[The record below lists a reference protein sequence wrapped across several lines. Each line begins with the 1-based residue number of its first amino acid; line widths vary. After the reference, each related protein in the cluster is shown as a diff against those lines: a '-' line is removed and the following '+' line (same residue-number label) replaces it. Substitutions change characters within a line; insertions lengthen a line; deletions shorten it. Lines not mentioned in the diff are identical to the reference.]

1 MRIESKKSIFSAVG
15 TTFAC
20 LVAAALLSGQASP
33 PQKPPLAEE
42 VFKNVQVLRG
52 VPVNQFM
59 EEMGFISAS
68 LGESCEYCHT
78 LENTGW
84 DTYAKDTDRKQTARR
99 MMIMM
104 SVINQ
109 TNFGGKR
116 EVTCFTCHRGG
127 PIPRVT
133 PTVEEVYSGA
143 DPVEQEYVESPGA
156 NAPSAD
162 QIFEKYIQALGGT
175 QRLSSL
181 MSFAAKGT
189 SVGYGDERYERQ
201 VEIYAKS
208 PSQRTTIIHM
218 LTGDNTTAYDG
229 HNGWVAAP
237 ITLTP
242 VTVVPLTGIDLD
254 AAKLDAD
261 LSFPAQIK
269 QALTDWKVGST
280 VMIDNHPAQVIQG
293 TTAAGGFVKLYFD
306 KQSGLLV
313 RQLRHSDSALGRV
326 ATQIDYGDYR
336 EVAGVKMPYHWLVTW
351 LDGMS
356 TFDLTEVRP
365 NASIDSA
372 KFGQPAPPVPPAIKP
387 AAK

>member
-1 MRIESKKSIFSAVG
+1 MQLDLRKSIMTAVG
-15 TTFAC
+15 ASFAC
-20 LVAAALLSGQASP
+20 VFTAALMYGQAEP
-33 PQKPPLAEE
+33 AQKPPLAEE
-42 VFKNVQVLRG
+42 VFKNIQVLRG

-68 LGESCEYCHT
+68 LGESCEYCHV

-99 MMIMM
+99 MVIMM
-104 SVINQ
+104 SIINQ

-127 PIPRVT
+127 PLPRVT

-143 DPVEQEYVESPGA
+143 DPIEPEFVDVQSPG
-156 NAPSAD
+156 APSAD
-162 QIFEKYIQALGGT
+162 QIFDKYIQALGGT
-175 QRLSSL
+175 QRLARL
-181 MSFAAKGT
+181 TSFTAKGT
-189 SVGYGDERYERQ
+189 SVGYGDERYQRK
-201 VEIYAKS
+201 VEIYAKT
-208 PSQRTTIIHM
+208 PSQRTTILHM
-218 LTGDNTTAYDG
+218 LTGDNTTTYDG
-229 HNGWVAAP
+229 RSAWVAAP

-242 VTVVPLTGIDLD
+242 VTLVPLTGIDLD
-254 AAKLDAD
+254 GAKLDAD

-269 QALTDWKVGST
+269 QTLKDWRVGQA
-280 VMIDNHPAQVIQG
+280 VMVDGHPAQVVQG
-293 TTAAGGFVKLYFD
+293 TTASGGFVKLYFD

-313 RQLRHSDSALGRV
+313 RQLRHSDVPIGHV

-356 TFDLTEVRP
+356 TFDLTDVQP
-365 NASIDSA
+365 NALIDAA
-372 KFGQPAPPVPPAIKP
+372 KFAQPTPPVLPVIK
-387 AAK
+387 